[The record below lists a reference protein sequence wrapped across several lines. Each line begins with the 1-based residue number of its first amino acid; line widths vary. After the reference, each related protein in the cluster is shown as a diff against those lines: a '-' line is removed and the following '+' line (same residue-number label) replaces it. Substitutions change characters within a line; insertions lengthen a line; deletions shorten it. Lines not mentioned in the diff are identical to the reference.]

1 MTTCAGAG
9 WSGLVIPG
17 LVVLLATGCASPSSE
32 LTTPVSDATR
42 VDDVRSGAWLEDVAR
57 DLVDQVPCPD
67 RDTYLDDLV
76 SWDSMRGYDCVAGA
90 STTSIRVYSHN
101 VAVDQMVD
109 EWRDS
114 LGSGRTGKRGDHWI
128 VVGPEKVV
136 SRVVAPTGDPAIAFL
151 DRHGAEPTRRQEY
164 LTTCAH
170 FAFDEIVRR
179 IRREETEKADAQYYE
194 QLFPSVAGGV
204 RSMIAPD
211 ALARLRAE
219 RDEDRWPSML
229 SGFGPKVKRLCSDAA
244 RSLSRLPTDVGER
257 R

>member
-1 MTTCAGAG
+1 MTTRIGSG

-32 LTTPVSDATR
+32 PTIPVSDTSPVHEVA
-42 VDDVRSGAWLEDVAR
+42 SGAWLEDVAR

-90 STTSIRVYSHN
+90 STTSIRVYSHS

-114 LGSGRTGKRGDHWI
+114 LGSGRAGKRGDHWI

-136 SRVVAPTGDPAIAFL
+136 SRITAPIGDPTIAFL
-151 DRHGAEPTRRQEY
+151 DRHGAEPTQRQEY

-179 IRREETEKADAQYYE
+179 VRHEETDKSDAQYYE
-194 QLFPSVAGGV
+194 QLFPSVASGI
-204 RSMIAPD
+204 RAFIAPD
-211 ALARLRAE
+211 EVARLRAE

-229 SGFGPKVKRLCSDAA
+229 SRFGPKVKRLCSDAA
-244 RSLSRLPTDVGER
+244 LSLPRLPTDVGESQ
-257 R
+257 